1 VRAATLP
8 ALTHLLL
15 DVIRDAWVAFAR
27 TGSPD
32 HEGLPAWPPYRPD
45 TRATMILDGVCRV
58 EHDPLGA
65 ERQAWAGIS

>member
-1 VRAATLP
+1 MRAATLP

-32 HEGLPAWPPYRPD
+32 HPGLPVWPLYRPD
-45 TRATMILDGVCRV
+45 ERATMILDSVCRV
-58 EHDPLGA
+58 ENDPLGA
-65 ERQAWAGIS
+65 ERRAWAGIS